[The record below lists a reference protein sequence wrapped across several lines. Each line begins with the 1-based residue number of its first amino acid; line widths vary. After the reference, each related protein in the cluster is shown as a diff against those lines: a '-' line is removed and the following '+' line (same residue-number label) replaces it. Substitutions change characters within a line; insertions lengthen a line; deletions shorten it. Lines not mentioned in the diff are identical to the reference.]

1 MVEQLKTE
9 RVQILMSA
17 ADLKA
22 VDDWAFAQRLRS
34 RGEAIRR
41 LMELGL
47 QAGGKAPDSIAS
59 TEADEVR

>member
-47 QAGGKAPDSIAS
+47 QTAGKAPDAI
-59 TEADEVR
+59 TPIEVDEVR

>member
-47 QAGGKAPDSIAS
+47 QAAGKAPHP
-59 TEADEVR
+59 TTPTKADEVR